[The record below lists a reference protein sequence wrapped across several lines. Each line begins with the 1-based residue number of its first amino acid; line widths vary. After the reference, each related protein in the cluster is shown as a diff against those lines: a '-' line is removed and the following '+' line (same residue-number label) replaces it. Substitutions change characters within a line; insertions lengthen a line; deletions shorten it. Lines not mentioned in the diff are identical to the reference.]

1 MSNKLSVLKE
11 ALQQSSPIEKLEQI
25 VKNLLLKGYSKE
37 SILAEF
43 EYFRERTT
51 DEDYEEVVLDVMD
64 FLTGW
69 CSPHKRIDTPH
80 SVTLTD
86 ENELS
91 ALIIEQLEVIE
102 KAIEQLN
109 VASSVT
115 LFHHYL
121 GQKHL
126 TLQEAE
132 QLLGNRRIVG
142 KLNHRQLALLEQV
155 LKPPLLT
162 SSF

>member
-25 VKNLLLKGYSKE
+25 VKDLLLKGYSKE
-37 SILAEF
+37 SLLAEF
-43 EYFRERTT
+43 ESFRETTT
-51 DEDYEEVVLDVMD
+51 DENYEEVVLDVMD

-69 CSPHKRIDTPH
+69 CSSHKRIDTPH
-80 SVTLTD
+80 SATLTD
-86 ENELS
+86 DNELS

-102 KAIEQLN
+102 KAIAQLN

-115 LFHHYL
+115 LFHHDL
-121 GQKHL
+121 EQKHL

-132 QLLGNRRIVG
+132 QLLGNRKIC
-142 KLNHRQLALLEQV
+142 LLY
-155 LKPPLLT
+155 T
-162 SSF
+162 SPSPRDS